1 MTLGRKYFLHQGS
14 HLMPREFART
24 VRVAESIKRIVAPL
38 LNDWMRENDAGMASV
53 TATEVSSDMKLAKI
67 YVSFYGCDD
76 NAATLK
82 LLNETR
88 YQFRQTLGLEL
99 RLRNLPDLKFRIDD
113 SIENGDNISR
123 MLDQLNGGR

>member
-1 MTLGRKYFLHQGS
+1 
-14 HLMPREFART
+14 MPREFART
-24 VRVAESIKRIVAPL
+24 VRVAESIKRVVAPL

-76 NAATLK
+76 SAATLK

-88 YQFRQTLGLEL
+88 HRFRQTLGLEL
-99 RLRNLPDLKFRIDD
+99 RLRSLPDLKFRIDD
-113 SIENGDNISR
+113 SIENGDNINR

>member
-1 MTLGRKYFLHQGS
+1 
-14 HLMPREFART
+14 MPREFART

-76 NAATLK
+76 SDATLK
-82 LLNETR
+82 LLNESR
-88 YQFRQTLGLEL
+88 YQFRQTLGRAL